1 MDDNFPSAP
10 MQCAPCG
17 DLRKIDSV
25 RQTRF
30 HLRHMN
36 RFFMP
41 LCAILTAV
49 LLAGCATTEDGPA
62 NRLDKAD
69 VLPLAL
75 DDNYKIGKILLST
88 FDPSVVE
95 SVTKCEPVMFER
107 LRLTWGAIDQLEVSK
122 RHGNY
127 YTIYWKS
134 AIPSDVTMRLEY
146 RQAGLGNFVM
156 AQERSYSQA
165 CGTYRSTF
173 EVTGDDYLE
182 AGCVT
187 SWRIVLI
194 KNRQIVALGQS
205 FLWK

>member
-1 MDDNFPSAP
+1 

-41 LCAILTAV
+41 LCAILAAV

-75 DDNYKIGKILLST
+75 DDNYMIGKILLST

-95 SVTKCEPVMFER
+95 PITKCEPVMFER

-194 KNRQIVALGQS
+194 KDRKIIALGQS

>member
-1 MDDNFPSAP
+1 MIRGEEPALGIPEPPRYGSDAP
-10 MQCAPCG
+10 WMGEVVIQA
-17 DLRKIDSV
+17 K
-25 RQTRF
+25 
-30 HLRHMN
+30 HL
-36 RFFMP
+36 
-41 LCAILTAV
+41 LV
-49 LLAGCATTEDGPA
+49 WLAQ
-62 NRLDKAD
+62 
-69 VLPLAL
+69 
-75 DDNYKIGKILLST
+75 LSQ
-88 FDPSVVE
+88 
-95 SVTKCEPVMFER
+95 R
-107 LRLTWGAIDQLEVSK
+107 Y
-122 RHGNY
+122 GNY
-127 YTIYWKS
+127 YTVYWKS

>member
-1 MDDNFPSAP
+1 
-10 MQCAPCG
+10 
-17 DLRKIDSV
+17 
-25 RQTRF
+25 
-30 HLRHMN
+30 MN

-41 LCAILTAV
+41 LCALLFAILM
-49 LLAGCATTEDGPA
+49 AGCATTQEGPA
-62 NRLDKAD
+62 TRLDKAD

-75 DDNYKIGKILLST
+75 DDNYQFGKILLST
-88 FDPSVVE
+88 FDPQIE
-95 SVTKCEPVMFER
+95 EPDTKSEPILFER
-107 LRLTWGAIDQLEVSK
+107 ARRTWGAIDQLEISK

-134 AIPSDVTMRLEY
+134 AIPSDVRLRLEY

-156 AQERSYSQA
+156 AQERSYPQA
-165 CGTYRSTF
+165 CGSYRSTF

-187 SWRIVLI
+187 SWRIVLV
-194 KNRQIVALGQS
+194 KDRKIVALGQS

>member
-1 MDDNFPSAP
+1 

-30 HLRHMN
+30 HLRHMKC
-36 RFFMP
+36 FFMP
-41 LCAILTAV
+41 LCVLLIV
-49 LLAGCATTEDGPA
+49 LLAGCVTSEEGPA
-62 NRLDKAD
+62 ARLDKAD
-69 VLPLAL
+69 VLPLAI

-88 FDPSVVE
+88 FDPAVI
-95 SVTKCEPVMFER
+95 EPATDNQSIMFER
-107 LRLTWGAIDQLEVSK
+107 LRRTWGAIDQLEVSR

-134 AIPSDVTMRLEY
+134 AILSDVTMRLEY

-156 AQERSYSQA
+156 AQERSYSQV
-165 CGTYRSTF
+165 CGTYKSTF

-194 KNRQIVALGQS
+194 KDRKIVALGQS

>member
-1 MDDNFPSAP
+1 
-10 MQCAPCG
+10 
-17 DLRKIDSV
+17 
-25 RQTRF
+25 
-30 HLRHMN
+30 MN

-41 LCAILTAV
+41 LCALLLGL
-49 LLAGCATTEDGPA
+49 LLAGCATPQEGPA
-62 NRLDKAD
+62 TRLDKAD

-75 DDNYKIGKILLST
+75 DDNYKFGKILLDT
-88 FDPSVVE
+88 FDPEIVE
-95 SVTKCEPVMFER
+95 PNTKSEPILFER
-107 LRLTWGAIDQLEVSK
+107 ARRTWGAIDYLEISK

-134 AIPSDVTMRLEY
+134 STPSDVTMRLEY

-165 CGTYRSTF
+165 CGSYRSTF

-182 AGCVT
+182 AGLVT

-194 KNRQIVALGQS
+194 KDRKIVALGQS
-205 FLWK
+205 FMWK